1 MDIVGNQKSD
11 IVYVSGS
18 KLAMWWSLA
27 LATHW
32 IFVCV
37 VGARCGTGGDNL
49 FICGLILFSGKLRG
63 LADKVLVF
71 SVDFFRDESFLHCR

>member
-1 MDIVGNQKSD
+1 MDIFVGNQKSD

-18 KLAMWWSLA
+18 TMAMWWSLA

-37 VGARCGTGGDNL
+37 VGVRCGAGGDNL
-49 FICGLILFSGKLRG
+49 FIGFLRG
-63 LADKVLVF
+63 LADKVLV
-71 SVDFFRDESFLHCR
+71 L

>member
-1 MDIVGNQKSD
+1 MDIFVGNQKSD

-18 KLAMWWSLA
+18 TMAMWWSLA

-37 VGARCGTGGDNL
+37 DGARCGTGGDNL
-49 FICGLILFSGKLRG
+49 FISSKNTKWIS
-63 LADKVLVF
+63 
-71 SVDFFRDESFLHCR
+71 